1 MKETDFNEAQESKE
15 ENIDVKE
22 LLFKYLIHWPWFVGA
37 VVVCLI
43 AAWVYLYTS
52 TPVYNISATVL
63 IKDDKK
69 GGSAGMLSGLESL
82 GLDGMVS
89 SSQNIDNEIEVLRSK
104 TIVKEVVEDLGL
116 YISYADEDEFPSRN
130 MYKTSPVQVSLTPQ
144 EADLLEEPMIVEM
157 ALQPQ
162 GSMDVTVKIDDDK
175 YQKHFEKLPAVF
187 PTDKGTLAFFLTPDS
202 VLSSKRTLEETTNLE
217 KTTRNITATI
227 NKPLAVAKWCC
238 KNMTIEPTSKTTSVA
253 VISLKNSNVERGKDF
268 INKLLEMYNI
278 NTNNDKNEVAQKT
291 AEFINERI
299 SIISKELGST
309 EKDLESFKRGAGIT
323 DLTSDA
329 QIALTGSAEYE
340 KKRVEN
346 QTQINLLQ
354 DLQKYMQNEGYE
366 VLPSNIGLQDV
377 NLAAA
382 INRYNDVLVERKR
395 LLRTSTENNPTIIN
409 LDTSISAMKENVQ
422 VSLDM
427 VLRGL
432 YITKADLDREANR
445 YSRRISE
452 APGQEREFV
461 SIARQQEIKAGLYL
475 MLLQKRE
482 ENAITLAAT
491 ANNAKIIDDAIADDA
506 PVSPRSK
513 ITYLIALILGVGI
526 PVGVIY
532 LLELTKFKIEG
543 RADVEKLTSAPI
555 VGDIPLTDE
564 KQGAIA
570 VFENQNNLM
579 SETFRNV
586 RTNLQFMLGNDKK
599 VILVTSTVSG
609 EGKSFISGNLA
620 ISLSLLGKKVVIV
633 GLDIRKPGLNKVFN
647 ISKREQGITQYLA
660 NPEKNLMDLVQLSDV
675 SKNLYILPGGTV
687 PPNPTELLARDG
699 LDKAIETLK
708 KNFDYVILDTAPVG
722 MVTDTLL
729 IGRVADLSVY
739 VCRADYTRKNE
750 YTLINELIDGNKL
763 PNLCTVINGL
773 DLKKRKYGYYYG
785 YGKYGKYYGY
795 GKRYGYGYGYGET
808 SDNKEK

>member
-1 MKETDFNEAQESKE
+1 MVEEGKEKMRAQSE
-15 ENIDVKE
+15 EQINIQE
-22 LLFKYLIHWPWFVGA
+22 ILFRYLIHWPWFV
-37 VVVCLI
+37 VSVIVCVAL
-43 AAWVYLYTS
+43 AWGYLRLT

-63 IKDDKK
+63 IKDEKK
-69 GGSAGMLSGLESL
+69 GGGANMSSELEKMGLN
-82 GLDGMVS
+82 GFVS
-89 SSQNIDNEIEVLRSK
+89 SSSNIENEIEVLKSR
-104 TIVKEVVEDLGL
+104 TLAREVVSSLGL
-116 YISYADEDEFPSRN
+116 FVTYMDEDKFPNKELYR
-130 MYKTSPVQVSLTPQ
+130 TSPVLVSLTPQ
-144 EADLLEEPMIVEM
+144 EADRLPQTMEIDML
-157 ALQPQ
+157 LQPA
-162 GSMDVTVKIDDDK
+162 GAMDGQVKGGKKEDR
-175 YQKHFEKLPAVF
+175 KHLEKLPAVF
-187 PTDKGTLAFFLTPDS
+187 PTDEGTVAFFVNNDT
-202 VLSSKRTLEETTNLE
+202 LSSLRPESVTTE
-217 KTTRNITATI
+217 RHITAYI
-227 NKPLAVAKWCC
+227 NRPFAVAKGYAGSLSI
-238 KNMTIEPTSKTTSVA
+238 TPTSKATSV
-253 VISLKNSNVERGKDF
+253 VTVSLKNSNTQRGKDY
-268 INKLLEMYNI
+268 IDKLLEMYNI
-278 NTNNDKNEVAQKT
+278 NANNDKNEVAQRT
-291 AEFINERI
+291 AEFIDERI
-299 SIISKELGST
+299 DIISKELGST
-309 EKDLESFKRGAGIT
+309 ERDLENFKRSAGIT
-323 DLTSDA
+323 DLTSEA
-329 QIALTGSAEYE
+329 QIALTGNAEYE

-346 QTQINLLQ
+346 QTQINLVMDLKKYLQ
-354 DLQKYMQNEGYE
+354 GSEYE
-366 VLPSNIGLQDV
+366 VLPANVGLQDAGV
-377 NLAAA
+377 AGA
-382 INRYNDVLVERKR
+382 IDRYNEMVAERKR
-395 LLRTSTENNPTIIN
+395 LLRTSTESNPAIVN
-409 LDTSISAMKENVQ
+409 LTTSIRAMRSNIQ
-422 VSLDM
+422 TTLDAT
-427 VLRGL
+427 LKGL
-432 YITKADLDREANR
+432 EITKADLIREASR

-452 APGQEREFV
+452 APSQEREFV

>member
-1 MKETDFNEAQESKE
+1 M
-15 ENIDVKE
+15 
-22 LLFKYLIHWPWFVGA
+22 
-37 VVVCLI
+37 
-43 AAWVYLYTS
+43 
-52 TPVYNISATVL
+52 
-63 IKDDKK
+63 
-69 GGSAGMLSGLESL
+69 
-82 GLDGMVS
+82 
-89 SSQNIDNEIEVLRSK
+89 
-104 TIVKEVVEDLGL
+104 
-116 YISYADEDEFPSRN
+116 
-130 MYKTSPVQVSLTPQ
+130 
-144 EADLLEEPMIVEM
+144 
-157 ALQPQ
+157 
-162 GSMDVTVKIDDDK
+162 
-175 YQKHFEKLPAVF
+175 
-187 PTDKGTLAFFLTPDS
+187 
-202 VLSSKRTLEETTNLE
+202 
-217 KTTRNITATI
+217 
-227 NKPLAVAKWCC
+227 
-238 KNMTIEPTSKTTSVA
+238 
-253 VISLKNSNVERGKDF
+253 
-268 INKLLEMYNI
+268 
-278 NTNNDKNEVAQKT
+278 
-291 AEFINERI
+291 
-299 SIISKELGST
+299 
-309 EKDLESFKRGAGIT
+309 
-323 DLTSDA
+323 
-329 QIALTGSAEYE
+329 
-340 KKRVEN
+340 
-346 QTQINLLQ
+346 
-354 DLQKYMQNEGYE
+354 
-366 VLPSNIGLQDV
+366 
-377 NLAAA
+377 
-382 INRYNDVLVERKR
+382 
-395 LLRTSTENNPTIIN
+395 
-409 LDTSISAMKENVQ
+409 
-422 VSLDM
+422 
-427 VLRGL
+427 
-432 YITKADLDREANR
+432 DREANR

-491 ANNAKIIDDAIADDA
+491 ANNAKIIDEAIADDA
-506 PVSPRSK
+506 PVAPRSK

-586 RTNLQFMLGNDKK
+586 RTNLQFMLGNGKK

-647 ISKREQGITQYLA
+647 ISKREQGVTQYLA

-675 SKNLYILPGGTV
+675 SKSLYILPGGTV

-708 KNFDYVILDTAPVG
+708 KNFEYVILDTAPVG

-773 DLKKRKYGYYYG
+773 DLKRKKYGYYYG

>member
-1 MKETDFNEAQESKE
+1 MKETNFNEAQESKE

-37 VVVCLI
+37 VVACLI
-43 AAWVYLYTS
+43 AAWVYLHMS

-116 YISYADEDEFPSRN
+116 YISYTDKDEFPSRN

-144 EADLLEEPMIVEM
+144 EADLLEKPMTVEM
-157 ALQPQ
+157 TLQPQ
-162 GSMDVTVKIDDDK
+162 GSIDVNVKIGDDE

-202 VLSSKRTLEETTNLE
+202 VLSSKRTSEETTDSE

-227 NKPLAVAKWCC
+227 NKPLAVAKAYC

-253 VISLKNSNVERGKDF
+253 VISLKNSNVQRGKDF

-422 VSLDM
+422 VSLDR

-432 YITKADLDREANR
+432 FITKADLDREASR

-475 MLLQKRE
+475 LLLQKRE

-491 ANNAKIIDDAIADDA
+491 ANNAKIIDEAIADDA

-579 SETFRNV
+579 SETFRNI
-586 RTNLQFMLGNDKK
+586 RTNLQFMLENDKK

-609 EGKSFISGNLA
+609 EGKSFISANLA

-647 ISKREQGITQYLA
+647 IPRKEIGITQYLA
-660 NPEKNLMDLVQLSDV
+660 NPENNLMDLVQLSDV

-708 KNFDYVILDTAPVG
+708 KNFDYVIMDTAPVG

-739 VCRADYTRKNE
+739 VCRADYTHKNE
-750 YTLINELIDGNKL
+750 YTLINELAEKDKL
-763 PNLCTVINGL
+763 PSLCTVINGL
-773 DLKKRKYGYYYG
+773 DLKRRKYGYYYG

-795 GKRYGYGYGYGET
+795 GKRYGYGYGYGEQSHT
-808 SDNKEK
+808 KED